1 MKPSLT
7 QPSNNY
13 SSGGT
18 GEGKYP
24 LSPQT
29 QNARAVAFFTR
40 WLPKLK
46 AAFAPAIH

>member
-1 MKPSLT
+1 MKSLLT
-7 QPSNNY
+7 KPSNNY
-13 SSGGT
+13 SSGAT

-24 LSPQT
+24 LSPRIQDV
-29 QNARAVAFFTR
+29 RAVAFFTR